1 MGIVCGT
8 RAPPAEDP
16 LPLLRKNLEISKVK
30 IRQYERLVREQL
42 TKAQSLGR
50 TNRKAA
56 AYKELRTKKQ
66 YDGQLTKYR
75 KIEGTLSANILAI
88 QESNTTQEMYD
99 NLKLASVGLRAITS
113 MVKSPE
119 DIHAMTDELDGIM
132 TDADAFQTAMGE
144 GVESD
149 QIDEDEFEDE
159 LNALL
164 KESMPLL
171 PADLPSSSVLDDPV
185 AAADR
190 VSEKKELRRLTKAM
204 AFA

>member
-1 MGIVCGT
+1 
-8 RAPPAEDP
+8 
-16 LPLLRKNLEISKVK
+16 
-30 IRQYERLVREQL
+30 
-42 TKAQSLGR
+42 
-50 TNRKAA
+50 
-56 AYKELRTKKQ
+56 
-66 YDGQLTKYR
+66 
-75 KIEGTLSANILAI
+75 
-88 QESNTTQEMYD
+88 MYD

-190 VSEKKELRRLTKAM
+190 VSEKKELRHLTRAM